1 MKKISVFLL
10 FICAI
15 LFCNVSTAFAFY
27 GSASPGEAIIID
39 NFVDED
45 GYNFS
50 DTCDNTDFRLSYTF
64 KSGGKYVDSVYID
77 NGSVYLRVKPDVDAS
92 NSVKYIAGKITLT
105 DTRRPITKY
114 YCEIKHLEIVDYE
127 PISIYKDYNSE
138 QYLLPNEYY
147 CKKVDFNFNG
157 YSTGKLH
164 AVFDYDTSSNGTA
177 EYNIQIRAPHD
188 PMFLGH
194 TNEINKAI
202 MNKYGRENKAQLRFW
217 SWPAEPKFYS
227 EGELSLFVK
236 NDEFVYEIMP
246 DNSLRVIKGNYDE
259 FTDTFTF
266 KTKKLG
272 SYVISDKKLPATT
285 LSAGGNNVTPKPP
298 VAPSSVPTPPPS
310 TSSESSKPEET
321 SSISEESSSEESSS
335 EESST
340 LEQPSSSTP
349 PSQSTIPTD
358 TNKTDT
364 GVGKGIGIGILISLI
379 VVAIVGLVYFIIFKN
394 SRRNYDSWEE

>member
-10 FICAI
+10 FICTI
-15 LFCNVSTAFAFY
+15 LFCSVSTAFAFY
-27 GSASPGEAIIID
+27 GSAAPGEAIIID
-39 NFVDED
+39 NFIDED

-64 KSGGKYVDSVYID
+64 KAGGKYVDSVYIN
-77 NGSVYLRVKPDVDAS
+77 NGSVFLRVKPDVDVS
-92 NSVKYIAGKITLT
+92 NTVKYIAGKITLT

-114 YCEIKHLEIVDYE
+114 YSEINHLEIVNYE
-127 PISIYKDYNSE
+127 PISLYQDYNSE

-147 CKKVDFNFNG
+147 YKKVDFNFNG

-164 AVFDYDTSSNGTA
+164 AVFNHDTFNNGTA
-177 EYNIQIRAPHD
+177 EYNIHIKAPHD

-202 MNKYGRENKAQLRFW
+202 MNKYGRGNKAQLRFW

-246 DNSLRVIKGNYDE
+246 DNSLRVINGNYDE
-259 FTDTFTF
+259 YNNTFTF

-272 SYVISDKKLPATT
+272 SYVISDKKLPATPST
-285 LSAGGNNVTPKPP
+285 SGNNVTPKPP
-298 VAPSSVPTPPPS
+298 VVPSSVPTPPPS

-321 SSISEESSSEESSS
+321 SLSISEESSSEELSS
-335 EESST
+335 EGSST
-340 LEQPSSSTP
+340 VAPPSSNIPS
-349 PSQSTIPTD
+349 SQSTLPTD

-379 VVAIVGLVYFIIFKN
+379 VIAIVGLIYFIIFKN
-394 SRRNYDSWEE
+394 SKRSYDSWEE